1 MVSWI
6 WIINYY
12 GKVNKK
18 IVLSGKDD
26 IMGEYEIY
34 NLPVTKRDLIL
45 LRSALI
51 SKETEESS
59 LMNSFRGTNDFNVH
73 YDTLRELEILRDEIE
88 QSISL
93 CK

>member
-1 MVSWI
+1 
-6 WIINYY
+6 
-12 GKVNKK
+12 
-18 IVLSGKDD
+18 
-26 IMGEYEIY
+26 MGEYEIY